1 MIERSDTMMLEAVW
15 FLNGEEVFSVR
26 PVQDLIC
33 DYNVTSIYDIEVYNG
48 YSWYQY
54 PTADDFVIRI
64 KKEN

>member
-1 MIERSDTMMLEAVW
+1 MKLEAVW
-15 FLNGEEVFSVR
+15 FLNGEEVFSGE

-33 DYNVTSIYDIEVYNG
+33 DDRITSIYDIEVYNG
-48 YSWYQY
+48 HYWYNY